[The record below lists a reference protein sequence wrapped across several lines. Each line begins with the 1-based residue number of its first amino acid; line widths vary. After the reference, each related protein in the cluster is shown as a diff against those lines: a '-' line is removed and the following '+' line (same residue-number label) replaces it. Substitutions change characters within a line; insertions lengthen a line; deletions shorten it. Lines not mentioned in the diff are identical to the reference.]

1 MAFIP
6 TPGAVRVDIQ
16 FTATGQQLHNVIWCY
31 RDSAW
36 TEAQRQAL
44 ADAIAAWW
52 GASAKQYFPTTTA
65 LTQVT
70 VVNQEASNSPA
81 TTLVVSP
88 AVPGTSAGGALQNN
102 VSTCATLRTE
112 NRGRSFR
119 GRMYLGQ
126 VSASSVVDAI
136 SMSAGWVANIVTMLS
151 ALKTAIEALGALWV
165 VVSHYTNKIPRAAGL
180 KTEIT
185 AISADQYY
193 DSQRRRLGLR
203 GV

>member
-36 TEAQRQAL
+36 TQVQREGL
-44 ADAIAAWW
+44 AAAIAAWW
-52 GASAKQYFPTTTA
+52 GASAKQYFPSTTA
-65 LTQVT
+65 LTQIT
-70 VVNQEASNSPA
+70 VVNQEASNSPSS
-81 TTLVVSP
+81 TLVVSP

-136 SMSAGWVANIVTMLS
+136 SMSAAWAGNIITMLT

-165 VVSHYTNKIPRAAGL
+165 IVSHYTLKMPRASGL

-185 AISADQYY
+185 AISMDQYY

>member
-16 FTATGQQLHNVIWCY
+16 FSATGQQVHNVIWAY
-31 RDSAW
+31 RDGAW
-36 TEAQRQAL
+36 TEAQRLAL
-44 ADAIAAWW
+44 ADAIVAWW

-70 VVNQEASNSPA
+70 VVNQESASAPA
-81 TTLVVSP
+81 STRIVSP
-88 AVPGTSAGGALQNN
+88 AVPGTSAGGALPNN
-102 VSTCATLRTE
+102 VSTCATLRTDS
-112 NRGRSFR
+112 RGRNFR

-126 VSASSVVDAI
+126 VSASSSTDAI
-136 SMSAGWVANIVTMLS
+136 SMTAGWVANIVTMLS

-165 VVSHYTNKIPRAAGL
+165 VVSHFTNKVPRAAGL

-185 AISADQYY
+185 AVSADQYY

>member
-16 FTATGQQLHNVIWCY
+16 FVAAGQQLHNVIWCY
-31 RDSAW
+31 RDVAW
-36 TEAQRQAL
+36 TEAQRQGL
-44 ADAIAAWW
+44 ADAIEAWW
-52 GASAKQYFPTTTA
+52 GASAKQYFPSTTA
-65 LTQVT
+65 LSQIT

-81 TTLVVSP
+81 TTSIVSP

-102 VSTCATLRTE
+102 VAACATLRTE

-136 SMSAGWVANIVTMLS
+136 SMSAAWVANIVSMLT
-151 ALKTAIEALGALWV
+151 ALKTAIEGVGALWV
-165 VVSHYTNKIPRAAGL
+165 IVSKYANKLPRAAGL